1 MIASNKI
8 YNVEM
13 MINEFF
19 EQYIYDEIGIAFVPF
34 NQFWHLIVH
43 MQENSDSH
51 VKNPIYNTVNQET
64 FIVCTGGISCEVIV
78 HSWKVLSTTTI
89 FALVISL

>member
-1 MIASNKI
+1 
-8 YNVEM
+8 
-13 MINEFF
+13 
-19 EQYIYDEIGIAFVPF
+19 
-34 NQFWHLIVH
+34 

-64 FIVCTGGISCEVIV
+64 FIVCTGGISHEVIV
-78 HSWKVLSTTTI
+78 HNWKVLSTKTI